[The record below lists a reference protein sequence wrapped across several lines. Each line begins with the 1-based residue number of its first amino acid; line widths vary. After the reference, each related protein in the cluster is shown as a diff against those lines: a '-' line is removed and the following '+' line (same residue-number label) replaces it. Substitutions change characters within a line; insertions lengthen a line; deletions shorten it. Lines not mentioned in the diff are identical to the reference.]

1 MGILGNKND
10 PNFGWIISL
19 LFLGYAL
26 SLTQIIGRLLLDEEV
41 DKSDIRFI
49 RIPNALEESNGNP
62 IAQNDY
68 PNITSCLK
76 LIKNVNKEIKILKND
91 RRNKD
96 LVANLK
102 EELDYLNKI

>member
-41 DKSDIRFI
+41 DKGDNRFI

-68 PNITSCLK
+68 PNITSCLT

-96 LVANLK
+96 LLANLK
-102 EELDYLNKI
+102 VELDYLNKI